1 MKAALRTRYGS
12 PDVVEVHDVDE
23 PVPGDGQIVVRVQA
37 ASVNRADL
45 DLILPKPGF
54 LRLFLGIRAPRN
66 RRVGCD
72 VAGIVEALGPGA
84 TRFQPGDRV
93 FADLYPSGSGSFA
106 EAVAAPEKVFE
117 KIPDGMSFEDA
128 ATMPHSAILAI
139 QGLRRRDGRTPKA
152 GDRVLID
159 GASGN
164 VGPFA
169 VQIAKHLGAE
179 VTGVCSTGKMDFVRS
194 LGADHVIDYT
204 TTDYTTTGERYD
216 WILAAESHHPILR
229 IRHALRPKGVYV
241 TLGGST
247 PSLIQSLFVGPV
259 ASLATRKSM
268 GLMLWWKPFHP
279 DDVAA
284 LGVLHAAGKLRP
296 VIDRRYGLAE
306 VVDALR
312 LVDAGGAKGKVV
324 ITVGAPPPD
333 GSDQAAP

>member
-1 MKAALRTRYGS
+1 MKAALRDRYGG
-12 PDVVEVHDVDE
+12 PDVVHVHEVDE
-23 PVPGDGQIVVRVQA
+23 PVPGDGQILVRVRA

-54 LRLFLGIRAPRN
+54 LRLFLGIRAPRD

-72 VAGIVEALGPGA
+72 VAGVVETVGPGA
-84 TRFQPGDRV
+84 SRFQPGDRV
-93 FADLYPSGSGSFA
+93 FADLYPFGSGSFA
-106 EAVAAPEKVFE
+106 EAVAAPERAFE

-139 QGLRRRDGRTPKA
+139 QGLRRRDGRTPQS

-169 VQIAKHLGAE
+169 IQIAKHLGAE
-179 VTGVCSTGKMDFVRS
+179 VTGVCSTTKMDLVRS

-204 TTDYTTTGERYD
+204 TTDYTTTGDRYD
-216 WILAAESHHPILR
+216 WILAAESHHSILR
-229 IRHALRPKGVYV
+229 IRHALRAGGVYV

-247 PSLIQSLFVGPV
+247 PMLAQSLFIGPV
-259 ASLATRKSM
+259 ASLATGKSM

-284 LGVLHAAGKLRP
+284 VGALHGAGKLRP
-296 VIDRRYGLAE
+296 VVDRRYGLDE
-306 VVDALR
+306 IVDALSF
-312 LVDAGGAKGKVV
+312 VDGGSARGKVIV
-324 ITVGAPPPD
+324 TMGTPD
-333 GSDQAAP
+333 SGGPVQAAP